1 MEIFLCERMFV
12 IVTQS
17 KNFCHQ
23 FGNSCNI
30 KYDNIC
36 ITVYIDNHS
45 MDKKSTP
52 QSVELAQITNDFI
65 VNNST
70 KYIYLVNKES
80 SEINSQTKYI
90 NEEWFHLSKSIYN
103 VLI

>member
-80 SEINSQTKYI
+80 SEINSHTKFI

>member
-1 MEIFLCERMFV
+1 MNLYLSLSHNQKTFAITLEI
-12 IVTQS
+12 
-17 KNFCHQ
+17 
-23 FGNSCNI
+23 CNI

-36 ITVYIDNHS
+36 ITVYIENLS

-52 QSVELAQITNDFI
+52 QPVELAQNTNDFL

-80 SEINSQTKYI
+80 SEINSHTKFI
-90 NEEWFHLSKSIYN
+90 NEEWFHLSKSIYISN